1 MAKKDINGKP
11 FADATQLKL
20 DIFRRCFREWFPVFV
35 HNPTIKHVFIYDL
48 FAGSGYDSVG
58 NPGSPIILLEEAMGD
73 KKQHCVALSQKS
85 KLVAFAFNEMESAKR
100 NQLENA
106 ITSKISG
113 CKATCSMPKRVYE
126 SHIYYADEDF
136 TSLIERPNLNSI
148 LANPAYAKF
157 VLLDQYGFSKVNE
170 GIFLKLVQS
179 PTTDFIFFISSSF
192 IRRFKNEDAV
202 KHYIDTQKIDFNES
216 LPKESHRVIADFFRS
231 LIPADKE
238 FYIHHF
244 TIKRGSNYYGLIFGS
259 GHTLGMEKFIKVCWA
274 EDPKSGE
281 SNCNIDNDFEEGSL
295 FYNLEQTE
303 KKQRVRQELRNA
315 ILNGTIK
322 NNIDGLK
329 KSLSLGCEPKLFIEV
344 INDLKKEK
352 KVSIMGVF
360 NKRSTNIHKI
370 EEYQIKL
377 L

>member
-1 MAKKDINGKP
+1 M
-11 FADATQLKL
+11 
-20 DIFRRCFREWFPVFV
+20 
-35 HNPTIKHVFIYDL
+35 
-48 FAGSGYDSVG
+48 
-58 NPGSPIILLEEAMGD
+58 
-73 KKQHCVALSQKS
+73 
-85 KLVAFAFNEMESAKR
+85 
-100 NQLENA
+100 
-106 ITSKISG
+106 
-113 CKATCSMPKRVYE
+113 
-126 SHIYYADEDF
+126 
-136 TSLIERPNLNSI
+136 
-148 LANPAYAKF
+148 
-157 VLLDQYGFSKVNE
+157 
-170 GIFLKLVQS
+170 QS